1 MHNYTD
7 SGDGKTCFRKVDEY
21 RENTTH
27 LQSYNYNTH
36 VFYDVQVAQ
45 CSGYDLQL
53 VCNICSAH
61 TIREKFTLIT
71 SYHAEMFEIV
81 MYAIVMQ

>member
-1 MHNYTD
+1 M
-7 SGDGKTCFRKVDEY
+7 SILK
-21 RENTTH
+21 TH

-36 VFYDVQVAQ
+36 LFYDVQVVQ
-45 CSGYDLQL
+45 CSGYDL

-71 SYHAEMFEIV
+71 SYHAKMFEIV
-81 MYAIVMQ
+81 LYAIVMQ